1 MTQTSQNSRHIYLKP
16 YWRLYVCLILQLST
30 VITLLAPSLYTRYTG
45 KTVILQTTP
54 LDPYDTLRGNYVA
67 LEYDISRVETLKRLP
82 GWNDLVKQYPGI
94 NSQYYPVAE
103 KTNLY
108 VILHSE
114 TINRPWR
121 PLRVTTTLPTTLPEN
136 QVALRGRYEYGSI
149 VYGLEKYYMP
159 EVQADFG
166 KQDIF
171 QTRQIR
177 LGQLKPILLLF
188 KVDSQG
194 NSAPLEMQVTDTSL
208 HGRIRRY
215 RF

>member
-1 MTQTSQNSRHIYLKP
+1 MIQKDLP
-16 YWRLYVCLILQLST
+16 YWRLLVSLALQLST
-30 VITLLAPSLYTRYTG
+30 IITLLAPSIFTQYTST
-45 KTVILQTTP
+45 TVILRTMP
-54 LDPYDTLRGNYVA
+54 VDANDTLRGRYVA
-67 LEYDISRVETLKRLP
+67 LEYDISRLEMLKKLP
-82 GWNDLVKQYPGI
+82 GWNDLIKKYPGI

-103 KTNLY
+103 GTNLY

-114 TINRPWR
+114 YTNKPWR
-121 PLRVTTTLPTTLPEN
+121 PLRVTSKLPASLPEN
-136 QVALRGRYEYGSI
+136 QVALRGRYQYGSI

-177 LGQLKPILLLF
+177 LGQLKPIVMHI

-194 NSAPLEMQVTDTSL
+194 NAAPLEMNVTDTDAN
-208 HGRIRRY
+208 GRIRRY

>member
-1 MTQTSQNSRHIYLKP
+1 MKTSQNISQNIYLKP
-16 YWRLYVCLILQLST
+16 KERLYICLILQLCT
-30 VITLLAPSLYTRYTG
+30 IIILLVPTLYTRYTG
-45 KTVILQTTP
+45 KTVILQTRPT
-54 LDPYDTLRGNYVA
+54 DPYDTLRGYYVA
-67 LEYDISRVETLKRLP
+67 LEYDISRVETLKKLP
-82 GWNDLVKQYPGI
+82 GWNDLVRQYPGI

-114 TINRPWR
+114 TINQPWR
-121 PLRVTTTLPTTLPEN
+121 PLRVTTTLPATLPEN

-166 KQDIF
+166 NQDIF

-177 LGQLKPILLLF
+177 LGQPKRILLLF
-188 KVDSQG
+188 KIDSQG
-194 NSAPLEMQVTDTSL
+194 NPAPLEMQVTDTSMN
-208 HGRIRRY
+208 GRIHRY